1 MPTKPVRGQQAKKN
15 KATTGENGKAKPKS
29 KQRKVAGAGAFFGA
43 DSKSKGKKST
53 LSKKTRKA

>member
-1 MPTKPVRGQQAKKN
+1 MPTKPVRGQRTKTNAKK
-15 KATTGENGKAKPKS
+15 KPK
-29 KQRKVAGAGAFFGA
+29 KVAGAGAFFGA